1 MCFSL
6 TRSSYTSSTL
16 TILVGVLLV
25 LASWSGFFISPAAAP
40 ARVALAFL
48 CFLMVLNNL
57 NAVYRSLPQL
67 QSDDRVWLSDFLIGT
82 MVNSLIRFLA
92 LSVEEAKYTP
102 SRPSGRSST
111 SLPSSSTRQSTLACG
126 SRRTR

>member
-16 TILVGVLLV
+16 TILVAVLLV

-40 ARVALAFL
+40 ARITLAFL

-57 NAVYRSLPQL
+57 YAVYRSLPQL

-82 MVNSLIRFLA
+82 MVN
-92 LSVEEAKYTP
+92 
-102 SRPSGRSST
+102 
-111 SLPSSSTRQSTLACG
+111 C
-126 SRRTR
+126 

>member
-40 ARVALAFL
+40 ARIALAFL

-82 MVNSLIRFLA
+82 MVN
-92 LSVEEAKYTP
+92 
-102 SRPSGRSST
+102 
-111 SLPSSSTRQSTLACG
+111 C
-126 SRRTR
+126 